1 MLLFPMVFGTVGNR
15 DPTLGQHQGSHA
27 SQIGFSLS
35 CCREGGFVPL
45 LGNEACEIAW
55 LPEDLT
61 RKTQAPWESDVNF
74 PSSSSSSSSPTA
86 AVDAVAEADKEMK
99 AFMAEM
105 NENWNERQRGLKE
118 KEKREEN
125 VALYS
130 VENMKKDYRLK
141 KQRLHVELWLKEI
154 EKLED
159 AKLADS
165 DISVGDDIQRLIDSC
180 SEYTF
185 RSLTPF

>member
-1 MLLFPMVFGTVGNR
+1 
-15 DPTLGQHQGSHA
+15 
-27 SQIGFSLS
+27 
-35 CCREGGFVPL
+35 
-45 LGNEACEIAW
+45 
-55 LPEDLT
+55 
-61 RKTQAPWESDVNF
+61 
-74 PSSSSSSSSPTA
+74 
-86 AVDAVAEADKEMK
+86 MK

-180 SEYTF
+180 SEMERWTLWVAVKISCDVCY
-185 RSLTPF
+185 SAVQSSG

>member
-1 MLLFPMVFGTVGNR
+1 MHVAEVCIFPLFSMLKDLRTRIAVDIGLCVVG
-15 DPTLGQHQGSHA
+15 
-27 SQIGFSLS
+27 
-35 CCREGGFVPL
+35 V
-45 LGNEACEIAW
+45 
-55 LPEDLT
+55 
-61 RKTQAPWESDVNF
+61 
-74 PSSSSSSSSPTA
+74 A

-141 KQRLHVELWLKEI
+141 KQRLHVELMERWTLWVAVK
-154 EKLED
+154 
-159 AKLADS
+159 
-165 DISVGDDIQRLIDSC
+165 ISCDVCYSAVQSSG
-180 SEYTF
+180 
-185 RSLTPF
+185 